1 MNNEFRQLVKL
12 LESQVQ
18 EAHVAG
24 FDVSEQRSRNHRY
37 YSMEPL
43 GNEVKG
49 RSHYISP
56 DVQDAVESKKAIFAE
71 TFLSDRDAVRFEGSQ
86 RP

>member
-1 MNNEFRQLVKL
+1 MDEYRQLVKL

-18 EAHVAG
+18 EAHVAS

-37 YSMEPL
+37 YSCEPL

-49 RSHYISP
+49 QKQ
-56 DVQDAVESKKAIFAE
+56 VC
-71 TFLSDRDAVRFEGSQ
+71 LC
-86 RP
+86 